1 MIKLSFLRGNLSACS
16 GEKGWGWHGMPDST
30 CWAWLRLHRQLLHGP
45 ACLQEAQREEW
56 LSAGQLGSCWQR
68 ALHIQAAP
76 RPGTQGATLRRKAG
90 TGQLQNGTSGG
101 LDPQTASERDTRLL
115 LRPAW
120 ATTGA
125 SSTQRCS
132 LRPAVPPH
140 VGKVHVS
147 SRLTLRS
154 LQRPGCALAPLTSA
168 RAAGR
173 TPRSSP
179 GFLHGAVE
187 PPGAGTTGSD
197 IRDGTSASTPQ
208 TNRRPATLAS
218 VSLPGSL
225 LTCCHSN
232 GTCLY

>member
-101 LDPQTASERDTRLL
+101 LDPQTASGKGHAAVTEAGLGHHGGLIHSALL
-115 LRPAW
+115 FEA
-120 ATTGA
+120 
-125 SSTQRCS
+125 C
-132 LRPAVPPH
+132 
-140 VGKVHVS
+140 
-147 SRLTLRS
+147 
-154 LQRPGCALAPLTSA
+154 CASA
-168 RAAGR
+168 RG
-173 TPRSSP
+173 
-179 GFLHGAVE
+179 
-187 PPGAGTTGSD
+187 
-197 IRDGTSASTPQ
+197 
-208 TNRRPATLAS
+208 
-218 VSLPGSL
+218 
-225 LTCCHSN
+225 
-232 GTCLY
+232 